1 MTRRWIRA
9 SPVPRRC
16 RDVRFTNADLMATT
30 TLDDEAAG
38 LTPLGSGVLY
48 LGVGSID
55 GEPVSAV
62 TTQYP

>member
-1 MTRRWIRA
+1 L
-9 SPVPRRC
+9 V
-16 RDVRFTNADLMATT
+16 ATT
-30 TLDDEAAG
+30 ILDDEAAG